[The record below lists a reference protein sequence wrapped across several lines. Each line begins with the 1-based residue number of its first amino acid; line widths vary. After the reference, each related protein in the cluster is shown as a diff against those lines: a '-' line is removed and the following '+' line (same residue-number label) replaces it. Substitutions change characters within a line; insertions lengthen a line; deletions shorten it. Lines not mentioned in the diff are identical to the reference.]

1 VLGALRRTFAAAF
14 GLLLTRAESATI
26 ELGAA
31 RAAAVRWFVLAL
43 AAGLFALLA
52 LAAASAAL
60 TLALWPWLGW
70 ATPLALAAIYALAA
84 WRFAVRVRREVED
97 APPLLAETLKELGK
111 DRDALLGAGG
121 RGDGA
126 DGD

>member
-1 VLGALRRTFAAAF
+1 MLDALRRMSAAAF
-14 GLLLTRAESATI
+14 GLLLTRAETAAI
-26 ELGAA
+26 ELGQA

-70 ATPLALAAIYALAA
+70 VTPA
-84 WRFAVRVRREVED
+84 
-97 APPLLAETLKELGK
+97 LLA
-111 DRDALLGAGG
+111 
-121 RGDGA
+121 
-126 DGD
+126 